1 MEEDCTFGKEE
12 DMRTKD
18 EGQNVFILIPAA
30 SQTARAIIAK
40 KYENGVTNK
49 TCMMVSPALLHT
61 THLVWVQRL
70 SLTREKSV
78 HGHWL
83 FLEISNKFVS
93 FFFPVGVTL

>member
-1 MEEDCTFGKEE
+1 MSSKMEEDCTFGKEE

-70 SLTREKSV
+70 SLTRD
-78 HGHWL
+78 
-83 FLEISNKFVS
+83 
-93 FFFPVGVTL
+93 